1 MTALYII
8 AGIVAYLLIG
18 SVVVGVAL
26 RTKALGID
34 NASGASVVG
43 WPLIVALL
51 CIGNVLELLGK
62 FAKRIGG
69 VK

>member
-1 MTALYII
+1 MTAIYITL
-8 AGIVAYLLIG
+8 AVLAYLLIG
-18 SVVVGVAL
+18 SVVVGIAL
-26 RTKALGID
+26 RTKTLGID

-51 CIGNVLELLGK
+51 CTVVVLGLLGK